1 MRKTLTL
8 EIPTSWKDV
17 TLKQYL
23 ALQADLE
30 AYRDDD
36 EAQTALTLHHLCG
49 LDPQY
54 LKSLSVES
62 YNRVKAKLNEFTSP
76 ESIELTQFVTIDGKE
91 YGFEPNLSKMS
102 YGAYA
107 DITQYDTLNI
117 DKNWGKIM
125 SILYRPVT
133 KRHQERYEIEPYSG
147 DIDETKWLDVDMD
160 VHWGTLFFFVHLQ
173 MDLLKGILN
182 SLKEEEIPPSMRS
195 ILARSGELI
204 QLSLNLPMAKLKK

>member
-30 AYRDDD
+30 AYRDDE
-36 EAQTALTLHHLCG
+36 EAQSALMLYHLCG
-49 LDPQY
+49 LDAEY
-54 LKSLSVES
+54 IKKLSAQS
-62 YNRVKAKLNEFTSP
+62 YNVVRSKLNEFISP
-76 ESIELTQFVTIDGKE
+76 ETIELEQFVKIGDVE

-107 DITQYDTLNI
+107 DITKWDTIQI
-117 DKNWGKIM
+117 DKNWAKVM

-133 KRHQERYEIEPYSG
+133 KKQKERYDIETYDG
-147 DIDETKWLDVDMD
+147 NIDETKWLDVNME
-160 VHWGTLFFFVHLQ
+160 VHWGALFFFVRLQ
-173 MDLLKGILN
+173 MDLLKGILK
-182 SLKEEEIPPSMRS
+182 SLKEEEVPASMRS
-195 ILARSGELI
+195 ILARSGELM
-204 QLSLNLPMAKLKK
+204 QQSLNWPMANLKK

>member
-30 AYRDDD
+30 AYRDDE

-62 YNRVKAKLNEFTSP
+62 YNRVRAKLSEFISP